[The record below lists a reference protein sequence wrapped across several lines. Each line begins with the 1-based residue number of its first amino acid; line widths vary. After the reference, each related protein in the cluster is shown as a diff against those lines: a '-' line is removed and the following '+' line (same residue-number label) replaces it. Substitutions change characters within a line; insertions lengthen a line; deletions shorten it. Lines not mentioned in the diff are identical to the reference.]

1 MRYHWIRDA
10 LNAKLLK
17 LVKIHTDDNDA
28 DMMTKALPRGKKGLW
43 WSESEKE
50 DREIEREGE
59 SFAIK
64 KKIINWKKIL

>member
-28 DMMTKALPRGKKGLW
+28 DMMTKALPRGKFEDCCEIAGLVVT
-43 WSESEKE
+43 S
-50 DREIEREGE
+50 I
-59 SFAIK
+59 
-64 KKIINWKKIL
+64 